1 MTLKKRSKETLIMEH
16 MDGERV
22 MEKEGKIEAT
32 FQEVKMMM
40 NES

>member
-1 MTLKKRSKETLIMEH
+1 MLKKHSKETLIMEH